1 MKDPARGSWGSIPG
15 CRVQQVPPKVS
26 LMGPYSRY
34 FISMA
39 ELSQNANSLCK
50 KRLLQRELFKADL
63 AVADLYHAIEAQ
75 RQQGINSGS
84 WRHGKTASGA
94 R

>member
-15 CRVQQVPPKVS
+15 CRVQQVPPKLS

-39 ELSQNANSLCK
+39 ELSQNANSLCE
-50 KRLLQRELFKADL
+50 KRLQRELFKADL
-63 AVADLYHAIEAQ
+63 AVDDLYHAIEAQ
-75 RQQGINSGS
+75 RQQGITSGS
-84 WRHGKTASGA
+84 CRHGKTASGA